1 MNYYEELGVKQ
12 DATMDEI
19 KRAYRQLAK
28 KYHPDKNPGDEK
40 AAKRFVRIAAAY
52 EILAEEEKRKAY
64 DASLNI
70 GEKKRRLKNEAKYA
84 STVNIDPMNMNEFEN
99 FFGFTTDGDKVV
111 PTGKHAKAKKNPID
125 TSQMFEKFFGR

>member
-1 MNYYEELGVKQ
+1 MNYYEELGVKN
-12 DATMDEI
+12 DVTMDEI

-28 KYHPDKNPGDEK
+28 KYHPDKNPGNEQ

-52 EILAEEEKRKAY
+52 EILADEEKRKEY

-70 GEKKRRLKNEAKYA
+70 GTKSQSSKDQAKYA
-84 STVNIDPMNMNEFEN
+84 SSVNIDPMNMNEFEN

-111 PTGKHAKAKKNPID
+111 RTDKNEKSKKNPMD
-125 TSQMFEKFFGR
+125 TSQLFEKFFGR